1 MSPWI
6 VPARLPRSSP
16 RRSTRSTP
24 EAGRPNLRNVCRS
37 MGAGASPRFAIVSI
51 VVFTLSVCLGLPF
64 EDVLDVAYDEKETQ
78 PFEST
83 GLFSS
88 AMLQVLDRALRSGT
102 NFDCPLQSGC
112 LKQVLRTLCRAEQGS
127 RHPRFLDRPRSPTS
141 LLGPSQPIAK
151 RNLDQK
157 NFGRLGADHEP

>member
-1 MSPWI
+1 
-6 VPARLPRSSP
+6 
-16 RRSTRSTP
+16 
-24 EAGRPNLRNVCRS
+24 
-37 MGAGASPRFAIVSI
+37 MGPGASPRFAIVSI

-112 LKQVLRTLCRAEQGS
+112 LNKGRERSAEQNKVHAIHDS
-127 RHPRFLDRPRSPTS
+127 LTILDHQLRC
-141 LLGPSQPIAK
+141 
-151 RNLDQK
+151 
-157 NFGRLGADHEP
+157 